1 LKLAAH
7 ETIHEYYLHQH
18 RNIENYLEL
27 CSSHPEAELV
37 HQLRL
42 SIKKLQAF
50 NKLAEQLC
58 LTDTDEHIHINNRV
72 RQLYKMAGE
81 LRDTQVQIHLLATF
95 EEQTCTAFPEFS
107 KWLLK
112 REKKRIAQFSKNPRN
127 VMSHTTAHITHHK
140 IGQSLALASD
150 ESILNCAD
158 TVLAGLSAKA
168 HKLSEGTIDDQ
179 NLHRIRIITKQ
190 IRYILNI
197 MQHSYPDFKLDE
209 ISVGSLREIEAA
221 TGHWHDSLV
230 KVELLSKCMGKM
242 QSIDNTTML
251 KYKKF
256 LSACNSE
263 LYNAYQEAC
272 KVVKQELLSVN
283 KDYK

>member
-1 LKLAAH
+1 MAAH
-7 ETIHEYYLHQH
+7 ESIHEYYLHQH
-18 RNIENYLEL
+18 RNIELYLEQCL
-27 CSSHPEAELV
+27 GHAEAELV

-72 RQLYKMAGE
+72 RQLYTLAGE

-95 EEQTCTAFPEFS
+95 EEQTGTSFPEFS

-127 VMSHTTAHITHHK
+127 VIPHTTAHSIHHK
-140 IGQSLALASD
+140 IGQGLVQASD
-150 ESILNCAD
+150 ATILNCAD

-168 HKLSEGTIDDQ
+168 YKLSDGTIDDR

-197 MQHSYPDFKLDE
+197 MQHSYPDYKTDK
-209 ISVGSLREIEAA
+209 IPVSSLREIEAA

-256 LSACNSE
+256 LSTCNSE
-263 LYNAYQEAC
+263 LHNAYQEAC
-272 KVVKQELLSVN
+272 RVVKQELL
-283 KDYK
+283 